1 MLGVGGVSG
10 RGSRRSD
17 LRTGVTSQ
25 RVEVGVG
32 VGFRNARAATNAT
45 PTQSATTT
53 RLASV
58 SLPVRSV

>member
-17 LRTGVTSQ
+17 LMTGVTSQ
-25 RVEVGVG
+25 RVDVGY
-32 VGFRNARAATNAT
+32 GFRNARAATNAT

-53 RLASV
+53 MLVSV